1 MTEFNKKYKE
11 LYDSYNKKLLAE
23 HKLSFSTLDN
33 NMGYFITYL
42 KYLRDY
48 YLLTDSNAQLED
60 TINVKTATLVTAV
73 DEYEKYIN
81 CINNYYKL
89 NGNIVE
95 KISDESEE
103 EVAKKY
109 NLEKEFHWTNFWQLV
124 MTNIE
129 GWSIDGQFYRF

>member
-1 MTEFNKKYKE
+1 MTEFNKEYKE
-11 LYDSYNKKLLAE
+11 RYNSYNKKLLAE

-33 NMGYFITYL
+33 NMKYFITYL

-48 YLLTDSNAQLED
+48 YLLTDSVAQSED
-60 TINVKTATLVTAV
+60 TVNVKTATLVAAV
-73 DEYEKYIN
+73 NEYEKYVN

-89 NGNIVE
+89 NGNIAE

-109 NLEKEFHWTNFWQLV
+109 NLEKKFHWTNFWQLV
-124 MTNIE
+124 MTNME
-129 GWSIDGQFYRF
+129 GWSIDG

>member
-1 MTEFNKKYKE
+1 MTEFNKEYKE
-11 LYDSYNKKLLAE
+11 LYNSYNKKLLAE

-60 TINVKTATLVTAV
+60 TINVKTATLVAAV

-81 CINNYYKL
+81 CINDYYKL
-89 NGNIVE
+89 NGNIAE

-109 NLEKEFHWTNFWQLV
+109 NLEKKFHWTNLWEV
-124 MTNIE
+124 GMTNIE
-129 GWSIDGQFYRF
+129 GWSIDG

>member
-1 MTEFNKKYKE
+1 MTEFNKEYKE
-11 LYDSYNKKLLAE
+11 LYNSYNKKLLAE

-33 NMGYFITYL
+33 NMKYFITYL

-48 YLLTDSNAQLED
+48 YLLTDSAAQSED
-60 TINVKTATLVTAV
+60 TVNVKTATLVAAV
-73 DEYEKYIN
+73 NEYEKYVN

-89 NGNIVE
+89 NGDIAE

-109 NLEKEFHWTNFWQLV
+109 NLEKKFHWTNFWQLV
-124 MTNIE
+124 MTNME
-129 GWSIDGQFYRF
+129 GWSIDG

>member
-1 MTEFNKKYKE
+1 MTEFNKEYKK
-11 LYDSYNKKLLAE
+11 LYNSYNKKLLAE

-33 NMGYFITYL
+33 NMKYFITYL

-48 YLLTDSNAQLED
+48 YLLTDNTAQAED
-60 TINVKTATLVTAV
+60 AVNVKTATLVAAV
-73 DEYEKYIN
+73 NEYEKYVN

-89 NGNIVE
+89 NGNIAE

-109 NLEKEFHWTNFWQLV
+109 NLEKNFHWTNFWQLV

-129 GWSIDGQFYRF
+129 GWSIDG

>member
-1 MTEFNKKYKE
+1 MTEFNKEYKE
-11 LYDSYNKKLLAE
+11 LYNSYNKKLLAE

-33 NMGYFITYL
+33 NMKYFITYL

-48 YLLTDSNAQLED
+48 YLLTDSVAQSED
-60 TINVKTATLVTAV
+60 TVNVKTATLVAAV
-73 DEYEKYIN
+73 NEYEKYVN

-89 NGNIVE
+89 NGNIAE
-95 KISDESEE
+95 KISDEPEE

-109 NLEKEFHWTNFWQLV
+109 NLEKKFHWTNFWQLV

-129 GWSIDGQFYRF
+129 GWSIDG

>member
-1 MTEFNKKYKE
+1 MIDMTEFNKEYKE
-11 LYDSYNKKLLAE
+11 LYNNYNKKLLAE

-60 TINVKTATLVTAV
+60 TINVKTATLVAAV
-73 DEYEKYIN
+73 DEYEKYVN

-89 NGNIVE
+89 NGNIAE

-109 NLEKEFHWTNFWQLV
+109 NLEKKFHWTNFWQLV

-129 GWSIDGQFYRF
+129 GWSIDG

>member
-1 MTEFNKKYKE
+1 MTEFNKEYKE
-11 LYDSYNKKLLAE
+11 LYNSYNKRLLAE

-33 NMGYFITYL
+33 NMKYFITYL

-48 YLLTDSNAQLED
+48 YLLTDSVAQSED
-60 TINVKTATLVTAV
+60 TVNVKTATLVAAV
-73 DEYEKYIN
+73 NEYEKYVN

-89 NGNIVE
+89 NGDIAE

-109 NLEKEFHWTNFWQLV
+109 NLEKKFHWTNFWQLV
-124 MTNIE
+124 MTNME
-129 GWSIDGQFYRF
+129 GWSIDG

>member
-1 MTEFNKKYKE
+1 MTEFNKEYKK
-11 LYDSYNKKLLAE
+11 LYNSYNKKLLAE

-33 NMGYFITYL
+33 NMKYFITYL

-48 YLLTDSNAQLED
+48 YLLTDSVAQSDD
-60 TINVKTATLVTAV
+60 TVNVKTATLVAAV
-73 DEYEKYIN
+73 NEYEKYVN

-89 NGNIVE
+89 NGNIAE

-109 NLEKEFHWTNFWQLV
+109 NLEKKFHWTNFWQLV
-124 MTNIE
+124 MANME
-129 GWSIDGQFYRF
+129 GWSIDG

>member
-1 MTEFNKKYKE
+1 MRNMTEFNKEYKE
-11 LYDSYNKKLLAE
+11 LYNSYNKKLLAE
-23 HKLSFSTLDN
+23 HKLNFSTLDN

-48 YLLTDSNAQLED
+48 YLLTDNNAQLED
-60 TINVKTATLVTAV
+60 TINVKTATLVAAV

-89 NGNIVE
+89 NGNIAE
-95 KISDESEE
+95 KISDEPEE

-109 NLEKEFHWTNFWQLV
+109 NLEKNFHWTNFWQLV

-129 GWSIDGQFYRF
+129 GWSIDG

>member
-1 MTEFNKKYKE
+1 MTEFNKEYKE
-11 LYDSYNKKLLAE
+11 LYNSYNKKLLAE

-33 NMGYFITYL
+33 NMKYFITYL

-48 YLLTDSNAQLED
+48 YLLTDSVAQSED
-60 TINVKTATLVTAV
+60 TVNVKTATLVAAV
-73 DEYEKYIN
+73 NEYEKYVN

-89 NGNIVE
+89 NGNIAE

-109 NLEKEFHWTNFWQLV
+109 NLEKKYHWTNFWQLV
-124 MTNIE
+124 MTNME
-129 GWSIDGQFYRF
+129 GWSIDG

>member
-1 MTEFNKKYKE
+1 MTEFNKEYKE
-11 LYDSYNKKLLAE
+11 LYNSYNKKLLAE

-33 NMGYFITYL
+33 NMKYFITYL

-48 YLLTDSNAQLED
+48 YLLTDSVAQSED
-60 TINVKTATLVTAV
+60 TVNVKTATLVAAIN
-73 DEYEKYIN
+73 EYEKYVN

-89 NGNIVE
+89 NGDIAE

-109 NLEKEFHWTNFWQLV
+109 NLEKKFHWTNFWQLV
-124 MTNIE
+124 MTNME
-129 GWSIDGQFYRF
+129 GWSIDG

>member
-1 MTEFNKKYKE
+1 MTEFNKEYKE
-11 LYDSYNKKLLAE
+11 LYNSYNKKLLAE

-33 NMGYFITYL
+33 NMKYFITYL

-48 YLLTDSNAQLED
+48 YLLTDSIAQSED
-60 TINVKTATLVTAV
+60 TVNVKTATLVAAV
-73 DEYEKYIN
+73 NEYEKYVN

-89 NGNIVE
+89 NGNIAE

-109 NLEKEFHWTNFWQLV
+109 NLEKKFHWTNFWQLV
-124 MTNIE
+124 MTNME
-129 GWSIDGQFYRF
+129 GWSIDG

>member
-1 MTEFNKKYKE
+1 MTEFNKEYKE

-48 YLLTDSNAQLED
+48 YLLNDNTAQLED
-60 TINVKTATLVTAV
+60 TINVKTATLVAAV

-89 NGNIVE
+89 NGNIAE
-95 KISDESEE
+95 KISDEPEE

-109 NLEKEFHWTNFWQLV
+109 NLEKNFHWTNFWQLV

-129 GWSIDGQFYRF
+129 GWSIDG

>member
-1 MTEFNKKYKE
+1 MRNMTEFNKEYKE
-11 LYDSYNKKLLAE
+11 LYNSYNKKLLAE

-33 NMGYFITYL
+33 NMKYFITYL

-48 YLLTDSNAQLED
+48 YLLTDSVAQSED
-60 TINVKTATLVTAV
+60 TVNVKTATLVAAV
-73 DEYEKYIN
+73 NEYEKYVN

-89 NGNIVE
+89 NGDIAE

-109 NLEKEFHWTNFWQLV
+109 NLEKKFHWTNFWQLV
-124 MTNIE
+124 MTNME
-129 GWSIDGQFYRF
+129 GWSING

>member
-1 MTEFNKKYKE
+1 MTEFNKEYKK
-11 LYDSYNKKLLAE
+11 LYNSYNKKLLAE

-33 NMGYFITYL
+33 NMRYFITYL

-48 YLLTDSNAQLED
+48 YLLTDSAAQLED
-60 TINVKTATLVTAV
+60 AVNVKTATLVAAV
-73 DEYEKYIN
+73 NEYEKYVN

-89 NGNIVE
+89 NGNIAE

-109 NLEKEFHWTNFWQLV
+109 NLEKKFHWTNFWQLV

-129 GWSIDGQFYRF
+129 GWSIDG

>member
-1 MTEFNKKYKE
+1 MTEFNKEYKK
-11 LYDSYNKKLLAE
+11 LYNSYNKKLLAE

-33 NMGYFITYL
+33 NMKYFITYL

-48 YLLTDSNAQLED
+48 YLLTDSTAQSED
-60 TINVKTATLVTAV
+60 AVNVKTATLVAAV
-73 DEYEKYIN
+73 NEYEKYVN

-89 NGNIVE
+89 NGNIAE

-109 NLEKEFHWTNFWQLV
+109 NLEKKFHWTNFWQLV
-124 MTNIE
+124 MTNME
-129 GWSIDGQFYRF
+129 GWSIDG

>member
-1 MTEFNKKYKE
+1 MTEFNKEYKK
-11 LYDSYNKKLLAE
+11 LYNSYNKKLLAE

-33 NMGYFITYL
+33 NMKYFITYL

-48 YLLTDSNAQLED
+48 YLLTDSVAQSED
-60 TINVKTATLVTAV
+60 TVNVKTATLVAAV
-73 DEYEKYIN
+73 NEYEKYVN

-89 NGNIVE
+89 NGNIAE

-109 NLEKEFHWTNFWQLV
+109 NLEKKFHWTNFWQLV
-124 MTNIE
+124 MTNME
-129 GWSIDGQFYRF
+129 GWSIDG

>member
-1 MTEFNKKYKE
+1 MTEFNKEYKE

-48 YLLTDSNAQLED
+48 YLLNDNTAQLED
-60 TINVKTATLVTAV
+60 TINVKTATLVAAV

-89 NGNIVE
+89 NGNIAE
-95 KISDESEE
+95 KISDKSKEK
-103 EVAKKY
+103 VAKKY
-109 NLEKEFHWTNFWQLV
+109 NLEKNFHWTNFWQLV

-129 GWSIDGQFYRF
+129 GWSIDG

>member
-1 MTEFNKKYKE
+1 MTEFNKEYKE
-11 LYDSYNKKLLAE
+11 LYNSYNKKLLAE

-33 NMGYFITYL
+33 NMKYFITYL

-48 YLLTDSNAQLED
+48 YLLTDSTAQSED
-60 TINVKTATLVTAV
+60 TVNVKIATLVAAIN
-73 DEYEKYIN
+73 EYEKYVN

-89 NGNIVE
+89 NGNIAE

-109 NLEKEFHWTNFWQLV
+109 NLEKKFHWTNFWQLV

-129 GWSIDGQFYRF
+129 GWSIDG

>member
-1 MTEFNKKYKE
+1 MRNITEFNKEYKE
-11 LYDSYNKKLLAE
+11 LYNSYNKKLLAE

-33 NMGYFITYL
+33 NMKYFITYL

-60 TINVKTATLVTAV
+60 TINVKTATLVAAV

-89 NGNIVE
+89 NGNIAE

-109 NLEKEFHWTNFWQLV
+109 NLEKKFHWTNFWQLV

-129 GWSIDGQFYRF
+129 GWSIDG

>member
-1 MTEFNKKYKE
+1 MTEFNKEYKK
-11 LYDSYNKKLLAE
+11 LYNSYNKKLLAE
-23 HKLSFSTLDN
+23 HKSSFSTLDN
-33 NMGYFITYL
+33 NMKYFITYL

-48 YLLTDSNAQLED
+48 YLLTDSVTQSED
-60 TINVKTATLVTAV
+60 TVNVKTATLVAAV
-73 DEYEKYIN
+73 NEYEKYVN

-89 NGNIVE
+89 NGDIAE

-109 NLEKEFHWTNFWQLV
+109 NLEKKFHWTNFWQLV

-129 GWSIDGQFYRF
+129 GWSIDG

>member
-1 MTEFNKKYKE
+1 MTEFNKEYKE
-11 LYDSYNKKLLAE
+11 LYNSYNKKLLAE

-33 NMGYFITYL
+33 NMKYFITYL

-48 YLLTDSNAQLED
+48 YLLTDSVAQSED
-60 TINVKTATLVTAV
+60 AVNVKTATLVAAV
-73 DEYEKYIN
+73 NEYEKYVS

-89 NGNIVE
+89 NGDIAE

-109 NLEKEFHWTNFWQLV
+109 NLEKKFHWTNFWQLV
-124 MTNIE
+124 MTNME
-129 GWSIDGQFYRF
+129 GWSIDG

>member
-1 MTEFNKKYKE
+1 MTEFNKEYKE
-11 LYDSYNKKLLAE
+11 LYNSYNKKLLTE
-23 HKLSFSTLDN
+23 HKLNFSTLDN
-33 NMGYFITYL
+33 NMSYFITYL

-48 YLLTDSNAQLED
+48 YLLNDNIAQLED
-60 TINVKTATLVTAV
+60 TINVKTATLVAAV

-89 NGNIVE
+89 NGNIAE

-109 NLEKEFHWTNFWQLV
+109 NLEKNFHWTNFWQLV

-129 GWSIDGQFYRF
+129 GWSIDG

>member
-1 MTEFNKKYKE
+1 MTEFNKEYKE
-11 LYDSYNKKLLAE
+11 LYNSYNKKLLAE

-33 NMGYFITYL
+33 NMKYFITYL

-48 YLLTDSNAQLED
+48 YLLTDSVAQSED
-60 TINVKTATLVTAV
+60 TVNVKTATLVAAV
-73 DEYEKYIN
+73 DEYEKYVN

-89 NGNIVE
+89 NGDIAE

-109 NLEKEFHWTNFWQLV
+109 NLEKKFHWTNFWQLV
-124 MTNIE
+124 MTNME
-129 GWSIDGQFYRF
+129 GWSIDG

>member
-48 YLLTDSNAQLED
+48 YLLNDNIAQLEN

-89 NGNIVE
+89 NGNIAE
-95 KISDESEE
+95 KISDEPEE

-109 NLEKEFHWTNFWQLV
+109 NLEKKFHWTNFWQLV
-124 MTNIE
+124 MTNME
-129 GWSIDGQFYRF
+129 GWSIDG

>member
-1 MTEFNKKYKE
+1 MRNMTEFNKKYKE

-89 NGNIVE
+89 NGNIME

-109 NLEKEFHWTNFWQLV
+109 NLEKKFHWTNFWQLV

-129 GWSIDGQFYRF
+129 GWSIDG

>member
-1 MTEFNKKYKE
+1 MTEFNKEYKE
-11 LYDSYNKKLLAE
+11 LYNSYNKKLLAE
-23 HKLSFSTLDN
+23 HRLSFSTLDN
-33 NMGYFITYL
+33 NMKYFITYL

-48 YLLTDSNAQLED
+48 YLLTDSVAQSED
-60 TINVKTATLVTAV
+60 TVNVKTATLVAAV
-73 DEYEKYIN
+73 NEYEKYVN

-89 NGNIVE
+89 NGNIAE

-109 NLEKEFHWTNFWQLV
+109 NLEKKFHWTNFWQLV

-129 GWSIDGQFYRF
+129 GWSIDG

>member
-1 MTEFNKKYKE
+1 MTEFNKEYKE

-33 NMGYFITYL
+33 NMKYFITYL

-48 YLLTDSNAQLED
+48 YLLTDSVTQSED
-60 TINVKTATLVTAV
+60 TVNVKTATLVAAV
-73 DEYEKYIN
+73 NEYEKYVN

-89 NGNIVE
+89 NGNIAE

-109 NLEKEFHWTNFWQLV
+109 NLEKKFHWTNFWQLV
-124 MTNIE
+124 MTNME
-129 GWSIDGQFYRF
+129 GWSIDG

>member
-1 MTEFNKKYKE
+1 MTEFNKEYKK
-11 LYDSYNKKLLAE
+11 LYNSYNKKLLAE

-33 NMGYFITYL
+33 NMKYFITYL

-48 YLLTDSNAQLED
+48 YLLTDSAAQSED
-60 TINVKTATLVTAV
+60 TVNVKTATLVAAV
-73 DEYEKYIN
+73 NEYEKYVN

-89 NGNIVE
+89 NGNIAE

-109 NLEKEFHWTNFWQLV
+109 NFEKKFHWTNFWQLV
-124 MTNIE
+124 MTNME
-129 GWSIDGQFYRF
+129 GWSIDG

>member
-1 MTEFNKKYKE
+1 MTEFNKEYKE
-11 LYDSYNKKLLAE
+11 LYNSYNKKLLAE

-33 NMGYFITYL
+33 NMKYFITYL

-48 YLLTDSNAQLED
+48 YLLTDSAAQSED
-60 TINVKTATLVTAV
+60 TVNVKTATLVAAV
-73 DEYEKYIN
+73 NEYENYVN

-89 NGNIVE
+89 NGNIAE

-109 NLEKEFHWTNFWQLV
+109 NLEKKFHWTNFWQLV
-124 MTNIE
+124 MTNME
-129 GWSIDGQFYRF
+129 GWSING

>member
-1 MTEFNKKYKE
+1 MTEFNKEYKE
-11 LYDSYNKKLLAE
+11 LYNSYNKKLLAE

-33 NMGYFITYL
+33 NMKYFITYL

-48 YLLTDSNAQLED
+48 YLLTDSVAQSED
-60 TINVKTATLVTAV
+60 TVNVKTATLVAAGN
-73 DEYEKYIN
+73 EYEKYVN

-89 NGNIVE
+89 NGNIAE

-109 NLEKEFHWTNFWQLV
+109 NLEKKFHWTNFWQLV
-124 MTNIE
+124 MTNME
-129 GWSIDGQFYRF
+129 GWSIDG